1 MKKSIA
7 AGMIALPMLMG
18 FASVQPSSAQQQ
30 KTYSFGAMF
39 PLTGAGSEIGELFQR
54 GLNMAVEKV
63 NVNGGVDGWE
73 LKPVVLDHKATAQ
86 GGVVAMNQLVNL
98 YHVPFV
104 ITSFASVALA
114 SQPMAARNQ
123 VLLLNVG
130 GTSINLL
137 NKPWLY
143 NDQLMGA
150 GLNEPLAQYMHDQG
164 LHTAALLTS
173 EDAYGQ
179 DNGIAFTK
187 AWTSLGG
194 TIVAT
199 ETFPLSAT
207 DFTSRLTKIRAADPQ
222 LLYVVAIGDT
232 QGLLAKQALA
242 LGIKA
247 QLCGP
252 LATTG
257 LIKVAGE
264 AANGFVD
271 TGIATDPNTSD
282 PEAKAFLD
290 AYKQK
295 YGSYPEWDS
304 GTPYEATLL
313 LASLIHDVVADGGDP
328 QSGAA
333 LLKELEAH
341 PSFQNYLSGGTVR
354 FLADQ
359 GSTRAVAVQQIKNGE
374 FVTVKIIQP

>member
-18 FASVQPSSAQQQ
+18 IGSVQPSYAQQQ
-30 KTYSFGAMF
+30 TTYSFGAMF
-39 PLTGAGSEIGELFQR
+39 PLTGASSEIGELFER

-63 NVNGGVDGWE
+63 NANGGVDGWT
-73 LKPVVLDHKATAQ
+73 LKPIVVDHKGTAQ

-104 ITSFASVALA
+104 ISSFTSVALA
-114 SQPMAARNQ
+114 SQPMAARND

-130 GTSINLL
+130 GTSNNLL

-143 NDQLMGA
+143 NDQLMGDT
-150 GLNEPLAQYMHDQG
+150 LNEPLAQYMHDQG
-164 LHTAALLTS
+164 LQTAALLTS

-179 DNGIAFTK
+179 DDGIAFIK
-187 AWTSLGG
+187 AWTSRGG
-194 TIVAT
+194 KVVAN

-207 DFTSRLTKIRAADPQ
+207 DFTSPLTKIRAANPQ
-222 LLYVVAIGDT
+222 VLYVVAVGDT

-247 QLCGP
+247 PLCGP

-264 AANGFVD
+264 AANGFID
-271 TGIATDPNTSD
+271 SGIATDPKTSD
-282 PEAKAFLD
+282 PEARAFLD

-304 GTPYEATLL
+304 GTPYEAVLL
-313 LASLIHDVVADGGDP
+313 LASLIHDVVADRGDP

-333 LLKELEAH
+333 LLKQLEAH
-341 PSFQNYLSGGTVR
+341 PSFQNYLSGGKVR
-354 FLADQ
+354 FLTDH
-359 GSTRAVAVQQIKNGE
+359 GSTRAVAIQQIKNGE